1 VANMATFEQLGLFV
15 ENGLVYSVKK
25 YLTDG
30 GKHEKANGVLIIQTI
45 LKRLKDANN

>member
-1 VANMATFEQLGLFV
+1 MATFEQLGLFV